1 MNISQPLKR
10 ELFMT
15 TEHFFNKIKAEAEK
29 FEPITLAE
37 MDSVKLMD
45 RMDVKYLIPMN
56 LLPNILADA
65 RQYYRLLE
73 INKQRLCP
81 YQTLYYDTEDLRLY
95 HLHQVGKQN
104 RYKVRSR
111 NYVGSDLQFFEVKFK
126 NNRGRTIKK
135 RIKTDGINEPH
146 LANESSEFLTKISPL
161 EPDNLQGIMW
171 VNYTRLT
178 LVSKHNAERLTID
191 LELTFKNDA
200 KEIQYAQ
207 IAIAEIKQEKIG
219 ASSILNIFKKHHLK
233 EGSISKYCFGII
245 SLFEGIKQNNF
256 KKHLRR
262 ITKTLH
268 QYDSIAANTFA

>member
-1 MNISQPLKR
+1 
-10 ELFMT
+10 MT
-15 TEHFFNKIKAEAEK
+15 TDHFFNKIKEEVDK
-29 FEPITLAE
+29 FDPITLAE
-37 MDSVKLMD
+37 MDDVKLMD

-65 RQYYRLLE
+65 RQHYRLLE
-73 INKQRLCP
+73 INDQRLCP

-135 RIKTDGINEPH
+135 RIKTDGINESY

-161 EPDNLQGIMW
+161 EPDNLHGIMW

-219 ASSILNIFKKHHLK
+219 ASLILDIFKKHHLK
-233 EGSISKYCFGII
+233 QGSISKYCFGII

-262 ITKTLH
+262 INKTLH
-268 QYDSIAANTFA
+268 QYDSIAANAFA

>member
-1 MNISQPLKR
+1 MNI
-10 ELFMT
+10 E
-15 TEHFFNKIKAEAEK
+15 FFLSKISEITND
-29 FEPITLAE
+29 FEPITLTE
-37 MDSVKLMD
+37 MDGVKLMD
-45 RMDVKYLIPMN
+45 RMDVKYLIPV
-56 LLPNILADA
+56 NILPEILSDA
-65 RQYYRLLE
+65 KHHYKLLE
-73 INKQRLCP
+73 VDNQRLCP
-81 YQTLYYDTEDLRLY
+81 YQTLYYDTQDLSLY

-111 NYVGSDLQFFEVKFK
+111 NYVSSDLQFFEVKFK

-135 RIKTDGINEPH
+135 RIRTNGINEPN
-146 LANESSEFLTKISPL
+146 LGSKSSDFLSKTSNLSP
-161 EPDNLQGIMW
+161 ENLQGIMW

-178 LVSKHNAERLTID
+178 LVSKNTPERLTID
-191 LELTFKNDA
+191 LELTFKNDT

-219 ASSILNIFKKHHLK
+219 ASPIIDILKKHQLK
-233 EGSISKYCFGII
+233 SGSISKYCFGII

-268 QYDSIAANTFA
+268 QYESFTANALA

>member
-1 MNISQPLKR
+1 MN
-10 ELFMT
+10 
-15 TEHFFNKIKAEAEK
+15 TEFFFNRIKQECEL

-37 MDSVKLMD
+37 MDGVKLMD
-45 RMDVKYLIPMN
+45 RMDTKYIIPMN
-56 LLPNILADA
+56 LLPSILADA
-65 RQYYRLLE
+65 KQYYYLLE
-73 INKQRLCP
+73 TNNERLCS
-81 YQTLYYDTEDLRLY
+81 YQTLYYDTENLALY
-95 HLHQVGKQN
+95 HLHQVGKEN

-111 NYVGSDLQFFEVKFK
+111 NYVGSNLQFFEVKFK

-146 LANESSEFLTKISPL
+146 LEDESSEFLSKISNL

-178 LVSKHNAERLTID
+178 LVNKNSPERLTID
-191 LELTFKNDA
+191 LELTFKNDT
-200 KEIQYAQ
+200 KEIKYAQ

-219 ASSILNIFKKHHLK
+219 ASPILDIFKKHHLK

-262 ITKTLH
+262 ISKTLH
-268 QYDSIAANTFA
+268 QYDSIATNAFA